1 MESRLCPRAEKGRGK
16 AALPPGAA
24 PPRGLGSQT
33 PSARG
38 HGASVPGH
46 ERQADLATE
55 QGRARRPRGSPRPD
69 GGTTRASQGTCRL
82 WGTAH
87 GPQRRTPPRGPAPA
101 AARGGDGRVRRR
113 PFRNRKQNRGPWRS
127 APQSLAERTGYDVI
141 SKFRPADDPL
151 CTKRLLP
158 ACPGPPGAPAASW
171 AGGRPGPRAEELPHR
186 VASGTTLSRRG
197 PAAAELPLRSG
208 RPSVGT
214 ALAPGSPLSP
224 RGGGGPALPS
234 VLAFPSLPLFG
245 RS

>member
-38 HGASVPGH
+38 HGASIPGQ

-55 QGRARRPRGSPRPD
+55 QGRARRPRGSLRPD
-69 GGTTRASQGTCRL
+69 AGQLEHHRARTGR
-82 WGTAH
+82 GAPRTAH
-87 GPQRRTPPRGPAPA
+87 GNRRLLVRGPAPA

-113 PFRNRKQNRGPWRS
+113 PFRNREQNRAPWQS
-127 APQSLAERTGYDVI
+127 APQSLAERMGYDVI

-151 CTKRLLP
+151 RTKRLLP

-197 PAAAELPLRSG
+197 PAQQSCL
-208 RPSVGT
+208 
-214 ALAPGSPLSP
+214 
-224 RGGGGPALPS
+224 
-234 VLAFPSLPLFG
+234 
-245 RS
+245 